1 MSTALCIQTCLR
13 HCALFYALCQPYL
26 LVCVG
31 RDNWADHR
39 SCWDLH
45 RFNRG
50 DCRHRRHGS
59 WDSCYGSPQ
68 NFLLKPGKAGH
79 TTAQDLAPIL
89 KRWVYRDS
97 AFTPA
102 NLSSLTLVPT
112 IPKVPYPQDRTIY
125 RIYRGLEAP
134 GLDDSDSRM
143 ALIAPYRGP
152 YRAIS
157 ASISF
162 KRSSPLFPG
171 MPAPGP
177 GTTGPPA
184 PGRPGAGPAPAIAAT
199 VAIAG
204 ITASAQSPPP
214 VPLYTLWLRQGGR
227 PRMTY
232 QRKRRAPIHDTLR
245 QQGWPLE

>member
-1 MSTALCIQTCLR
+1 MGGSQELLGLASL
-13 HCALFYALCQPYL
+13 QPWGL
-26 LVCVG
+26 
-31 RDNWADHR
+31 WA
-39 SCWDLH
+39 
-45 RFNRG
+45 
-50 DCRHRRHGS
+50 
-59 WDSCYGSPQ
+59 PQ
-68 NFLLKPGKAGH
+68 ARQLEFLLREPPELPAQTWEGRTD
-79 TTAQDLAPIL
+79 TTTQDLAPIL

-102 NLSSLTLVPT
+102 DLSSLTLVPT
-112 IPKVPYPQDRTIY
+112 IPKVLFPQDRTIY
-125 RIYRGLEAP
+125 RVYGGLEAP
-134 GLDDSDSRM
+134 GLDNSDSRT
-143 ALIAPYRGP
+143 AFIAPYRGP

-184 PGRPGAGPAPAIAAT
+184 PGRPGAGPAPAIAAA
-199 VAIAG
+199 VAVSG
-204 ITASAQSPPP
+204 TTASALSPPP

-232 QRKRRAPIHDTLR
+232 QRKRRAPIHDIMR

>member
-1 MSTALCIQTCLR
+1 MGESQELLGLASL
-13 HCALFYALCQPYL
+13 QPWGL
-26 LVCVG
+26 
-31 RDNWADHR
+31 WA
-39 SCWDLH
+39 
-45 RFNRG
+45 
-50 DCRHRRHGS
+50 
-59 WDSCYGSPQ
+59 PQ
-68 NFLLKPGKAGH
+68 ARQLGFLLREPPELPAQTWEGRTD

-97 AFTPA
+97 AFTTA

-112 IPKVPYPQDRTIY
+112 IPKVPFPQDRTIY
-125 RIYRGLEAP
+125 RVYRGLVAH
-134 GLDDSDSRM
+134 GLDDSDSRT
-143 ALIAPYRGP
+143 AFIAPYRGP

-184 PGRPGAGPAPAIAAT
+184 PGRPGAGPAPAIAAAVT
-199 VAIAG
+199 VPG
-204 ITASAQSPPP
+204 TTASALSPPP

-227 PRMTY
+227 PRMT
-232 QRKRRAPIHDTLR
+232 
-245 QQGWPLE
+245 